1 MITTK
6 RNVNGRSES
15 YARSNTAVGILEREV
30 PTDFSEY
37 KNPEVRTEENL
48 DQAKIRMQN
57 NLDKLLNYDRYQAEM
72 VEEVATVADAPVSAP
87 VDVVQATTNSDEDI
101 RPTSTT
107 MQFGDGDLDQ
117 MYKEMNS
124 KNTEKESYQLNA
136 KGKLAVVLYSL
147 AVAVILALIV
157 LNTGVLAKL
166 NNGNELRQAE
176 LNELVSYRASQQA
189 DIDSISNNDYVIDVA
204 QNELGMVK
212 GN

>member
-6 RNVNGRSES
+6 RNGNGISES
-15 YARSNTAVGILEREV
+15 YARSNTAVGILERET
-30 PTDFSEY
+30 PADFSEY
-37 KNPEVRTEENL
+37 KNPDARTEENL
-48 DQAKIRMQN
+48 SEAKDRMQR

-72 VEEVATVADAPVSAP
+72 VEAVAVDVPVSMPVEVAQVTS
-87 VDVVQATTNSDEDI
+87 NSDEDI

-117 MYKEMNS
+117 MYKEMNV
-124 KNTEKESYQLNA
+124 KDENKESYRLNA

-147 AVAVILALIV
+147 AVAVIMALIV

-166 NNGNELRQAE
+166 NKGNELRQAE
-176 LNELVSYRASQQA
+176 LNDLVSYRASQQA

>member
-72 VEEVATVADAPVSAP
+72 VEAVATVADAPVSAP

-101 RPTSTT
+101 SPTSTT